1 MQNRNAFKILKLT
14 TMKKI
19 AIMLILSVGLSMA
32 PIQQSHAQIG
42 IIKEILIKIIKAI
55 DLAVQ
60 KVQNKT
66 IWLQNAQKALENTM
80 SKLKLDEISGWVEK
94 QRTLYKD
101 YFEELQKV
109 KTVIAYYQRIKDLT
123 QKNILLV
130 DAYKKAFAL
139 FKQDR
144 HFTAAEIAYMEKVY
158 SGILEQSAKNIDQIF
173 IVINSFSTQMSDA
186 KRLEIIDGAAEQVDK
201 NYADLVQFNT
211 QNKLL
216 SLHRAKDQQDIDVV
230 RALYGIK

>member
-1 MQNRNAFKILKLT
+1 
-14 TMKKI
+14 MKKI
-19 AIMLILSVGLSMA
+19 VVVLVLSFGLILA
-32 PIQQSHAQIG
+32 PTQKSHAVIPWTE
-42 IIKEILIKIIKAI
+42 IIKKIIKAI

-66 IWLQNAQKALENTM
+66 IWLQNAQKKLENVM
-80 SKLKLDEISGWVEK
+80 SKLKLDEITDWVEK
-94 QRTLYKD
+94 QRKLYKD

-109 KTVIAYYQRIKDLT
+109 KSIIAYYQRIKDLT

-130 DAYKKAFAL
+130 ESYKKAFTL
-139 FKQDR
+139 FKKDK

-158 SGILEQSAKNIDQIF
+158 AGIMEQSAKNLDQIF

-216 SLHRAKDQQDIDVV
+216 SLHRAKDQQDVDVV

>member
-1 MQNRNAFKILKLT
+1 
-14 TMKKI
+14 MKKM
-19 AIMLILSVGLSMA
+19 AMILLLSFSLSLV
-32 PIQQSHAQIG
+32 PTQQSHAQIG

-109 KTVIAYYQRIKDLT
+109 KNIIAYYQRIKDLT

-130 DAYKKAFAL
+130 EAYKKAFAL
-139 FKQDR
+139 FKQDQ
-144 HFTAAEIAYMEKVY
+144 HFTTAEIAYMEKVY

-216 SLHRAKDQQDIDVV
+216 SLHRSKDQQDIDVV

>member
-1 MQNRNAFKILKLT
+1 
-14 TMKKI
+14 MKKI

-32 PIQQSHAQIG
+32 PVKQSHAQIG

-80 SKLKLDEISGWVEK
+80 SKLKLDEISGWMEK

-109 KTVIAYYQRIKDLT
+109 KNIIAYYQRIKDLT

-130 DAYKKAFAL
+130 DAYKKALAL
-139 FKQDR
+139 FRQDR
-144 HFTAAEIAYMEKVY
+144 HFTAAEITYMEKVY

-201 NYADLVQFNT
+201 NYANLVQFNT

-216 SLHRAKDQQDIDVV
+216 SLHRSKDQQDIDVV

>member
-1 MQNRNAFKILKLT
+1 M
-14 TMKKI
+14 TMKKM
-19 AIMLILSVGLSMA
+19 AMILLLSFSLSLA
-32 PIQQSHAQIG
+32 PTQQSHAQIG

-66 IWLQNAQKALENTM
+66 IWLQNAQKALENSM

-109 KTVIAYYQRIKDLT
+109 KNIIAYYQRIKDLT

-130 DAYKKAFAL
+130 EAYKKAFAL
-139 FKQDR
+139 FKQDQ
-144 HFTAAEIAYMEKVY
+144 HFTTAEIAYMEKVY

-216 SLHRAKDQQDIDVV
+216 SLHRSKDQQDIDVV

>member
-1 MQNRNAFKILKLT
+1 MQNRNAFEILKLT

-32 PIQQSHAQIG
+32 PVQQSHAQIG

-109 KTVIAYYQRIKDLT
+109 KTVIAYYHRIKDLT

-139 FKQDR
+139 FKQDQ

-216 SLHRAKDQQDIDVV
+216 SLHRSKDQQDIDVV

>member
-1 MQNRNAFKILKLT
+1 
-14 TMKKI
+14 MKKI
-19 AIMLILSVGLSMA
+19 AIMLVLSVGLSMA
-32 PIQQSHAQIG
+32 PVQQSHAQIS

-109 KTVIAYYQRIKDLT
+109 KNIIAYYQRIKDLT

-139 FKQDR
+139 FKQDQ
-144 HFTAAEIAYMEKVY
+144 HFTSAEITYMEKVY

-216 SLHRAKDQQDIDVV
+216 SLHRSKDQQDIDVV

>member
-1 MQNRNAFKILKLT
+1 
-14 TMKKI
+14 MKKI
-19 AIMLILSVGLSMA
+19 AVMLILSFGLSMT

-66 IWLQNAQKALENTM
+66 IWLQNAQKKLENVM
-80 SKLKLDEISGWVEK
+80 SKLKLDEITDWVEK
-94 QRTLYKD
+94 QRKLYKD

-109 KTVIAYYQRIKDLT
+109 KNIIAYYQRIKDLT

-139 FKQDR
+139 FKKDQ

-158 SGILEQSAKNIDQIF
+158 AGILEQSAKNIDQIF

-186 KRLEIIDGAAEQVDK
+186 KRLEIIDGAAEHVDK

>member
-1 MQNRNAFKILKLT
+1 
-14 TMKKI
+14 MKKI
-19 AIMLILSVGLSMA
+19 IILLILCVGLSMA
-32 PIQQSHAQIG
+32 PVQQSHAQIG

-109 KTVIAYYQRIKDLT
+109 KNIIAYYQRIKDLT

-139 FKQDR
+139 FKQDQ
-144 HFTAAEIAYMEKVY
+144 HFTSAEIAYMEKVY

>member
-1 MQNRNAFKILKLT
+1 
-14 TMKKI
+14 MKNI
-19 AIMLILSVGLSMA
+19 AMVIIISLGLSLA
-32 PIQQSHAQIG
+32 PTQQSHAQIG

-109 KTVIAYYQRIKDLT
+109 KNIIAYYQRIKDLT

-139 FKQDR
+139 FKQDQ

-216 SLHRAKDQQDIDVV
+216 SLHRSKDQQDIDVV

>member
-1 MQNRNAFKILKLT
+1 
-14 TMKKI
+14 MKNI
-19 AIMLILSVGLSMA
+19 AMVIIISLGLSLA
-32 PIQQSHAQIG
+32 PTQQSHAQIG

-66 IWLQNAQKALENTM
+66 IWLQNAQKALENSM

-109 KTVIAYYQRIKDLT
+109 KNIIAYYQRIKDLT

-139 FKQDR
+139 FKQDQ

-216 SLHRAKDQQDIDVV
+216 SLHRSKDQQDIDVV

>member
-1 MQNRNAFKILKLT
+1 
-14 TMKKI
+14 MKKI
-19 AIMLILSVGLSMA
+19 TIVLLVSLALSIA
-32 PIQQSHAQIG
+32 PTQQTHAVIPWTE
-42 IIKEILIKIIKAI
+42 IIKKIIKAI

-66 IWLQNAQKALENTM
+66 IWLQNAQKKLENVM
-80 SKLKLDEISGWVEK
+80 SKLKLDEITDWVEK
-94 QRTLYKD
+94 QRKLYKD

-109 KTVIAYYQRIKDLT
+109 KNIIAYYQRIKDLT
-123 QKNILLV
+123 QKNILLI

-139 FKQDR
+139 FKKDQ
-144 HFTAAEIAYMEKVY
+144 HFTLAEITYMEKVY

-173 IVINSFSTQMSDA
+173 IVVNAFNTQMTDA

-216 SLHRAKDQQDIDVV
+216 SLHRAKDQQDVDVI

>member
-1 MQNRNAFKILKLT
+1 M
-14 TMKKI
+14 TMKKM
-19 AIMLILSVGLSMA
+19 AMILLLSFSLSLV
-32 PIQQSHAQIG
+32 PTQQSHAQIG

-109 KTVIAYYQRIKDLT
+109 KNIIAYYQRIKDLT

-130 DAYKKAFAL
+130 EAYKKAFAL
-139 FKQDR
+139 FKQDQ
-144 HFTAAEIAYMEKVY
+144 HFTTAEIAYMEKVY

-216 SLHRAKDQQDIDVV
+216 SLHRSKDQQDIDVV

>member
-1 MQNRNAFKILKLT
+1 
-14 TMKKI
+14 MKKI
-19 AIMLILSVGLSMA
+19 AMVLVVSLALSIA
-32 PIQQSHAQIG
+32 PTQQSHAVIPWTE
-42 IIKEILIKIIKAI
+42 IIKKIIKAI

-66 IWLQNAQKALENTM
+66 IWLQNAQKKLENVM
-80 SKLKLDEISGWVEK
+80 SKLKLDEITAWVEK
-94 QRTLYKD
+94 QRKLYKD

-139 FKQDR
+139 FKKDQ
-144 HFTAAEIAYMEKVY
+144 HFTTSEIAYMEKVY

-173 IVINSFSTQMSDA
+173 IVVNAFNTQMTDA

-201 NYADLVQFNT
+201 NYANLVQFNT

-216 SLHRAKDQQDIDVV
+216 SLHRAKDQQDVDVI

>member
-1 MQNRNAFKILKLT
+1 MVIIISL
-14 TMKKI
+14 
-19 AIMLILSVGLSMA
+19 GLSLA
-32 PIQQSHAQIG
+32 PTQQSHAQIG

-109 KTVIAYYQRIKDLT
+109 KNIIAYYQRIKDLT

-139 FKQDR
+139 FKQDQ
-144 HFTAAEIAYMEKVY
+144 HFTSAEIAYMEKVY
-158 SGILEQSAKNIDQIF
+158 SSILEQSAKNIDQIF

>member
-1 MQNRNAFKILKLT
+1 
-14 TMKKI
+14 MKKTLL
-19 AIMLILSVGLSMA
+19 IMGLLMGLSFA
-32 PIQQSHAQIG
+32 PFQQSHAQIG
-42 IIKEILIKIIKAI
+42 IIKEVLIKAIKAI
-55 DLAVQ
+55 DLAIQ

-66 IWLQNAQKALENTM
+66 IWLQNAQKTLENTM
-80 SKLKLDEISGWVEK
+80 SKLKLDEITGWVEK
-94 QRTLYKD
+94 QRTLYSD

-109 KTVIAYYQRIKDLT
+109 KNVIAYYNRIKDLT

-130 DAYKKAFAL
+130 EAYKKAFTL

-144 HFTAAEIAYMEKVY
+144 HFTSAEIAYMEKVY
-158 SGILEQSAKNIDQIF
+158 SGILEQSVKNIDQVF
-173 IVINSFSTQMSDA
+173 IVINSFNTQMSDA
-186 KRLEIIDGAAEQVDK
+186 KRLEIIDGAAEQADK

-216 SLHRAKDQQDIDVV
+216 SLYRAKDRQDIDVV

>member
-1 MQNRNAFKILKLT
+1 
-14 TMKKI
+14 MKKI

-42 IIKEILIKIIKAI
+42 IINEILIKIIKAI

-60 KVQNKT
+60 KIQNKT
-66 IWLQNAQKALENTM
+66 IWLQNAQKALENSM

-109 KTVIAYYQRIKDLT
+109 KNIIAYYQRIKDLT

-139 FKQDR
+139 FKQDQ

-186 KRLEIIDGAAEQVDK
+186 KRLEIIDGAAEQVEK

-216 SLHRAKDQQDIDVV
+216 SLQRSKDQQDIDVV

>member
-1 MQNRNAFKILKLT
+1 
-14 TMKKI
+14 MKKI
-19 AIMLILSVGLSMA
+19 AMVLVVSLALSIA
-32 PIQQSHAQIG
+32 PTQQSHAVIPWTE
-42 IIKEILIKIIKAI
+42 IIKKIIKAI

-66 IWLQNAQKALENTM
+66 IWLQNAQKKLENVM
-80 SKLKLDEISGWVEK
+80 SKLKLDEITDWVEK
-94 QRTLYKD
+94 QRKLYKD

-109 KTVIAYYQRIKDLT
+109 KNIIAYYQRIKDLT

-139 FKQDR
+139 FKKDQ
-144 HFTAAEIAYMEKVY
+144 HFTPAEIAYMEKVY
-158 SGILEQSAKNIDQIF
+158 SGILEQSAKNIDQLF
-173 IVINSFSTQMSDA
+173 IVVNAFNTQMSDA

-216 SLHRAKDQQDIDVV
+216 SLHRAKDQQDVDVI

>member
-1 MQNRNAFKILKLT
+1 
-14 TMKKI
+14 
-19 AIMLILSVGLSMA
+19 A
-32 PIQQSHAQIG
+32 PTQQSHAQIG

-66 IWLQNAQKALENTM
+66 IWLQNAQKALENSM

-109 KTVIAYYQRIKDLT
+109 KNIIAYYQRIKDLT

-130 DAYKKAFAL
+130 EAYKKAFAL
-139 FKQDR
+139 FKQDQ
-144 HFTAAEIAYMEKVY
+144 HFTTAEIAYMEKVY

-216 SLHRAKDQQDIDVV
+216 SLHRSKDQQDIDVV